1 MALVSV
7 NFAEAREVLERARNV
22 LILLGAGLSAPS
34 GIPTFQETWE
44 KRDPRDMANTSFF
57 HQDPVTS
64 WRFYEDRRQKALK
77 AEPNAGHKAIAQFAS
92 RNERVFTI
100 TQNIDG
106 MSRVYMY
113 ACTRLRVLELSN
125 RAGHPSPRLVSL
137 HGSLFDVKCSSQDC
151 DYFATNHSAEP
162 IFFKSVL
169 RELEEG
175 TDVECATQIQQAE
188 IPLCPSCKN
197 GLLRPGV
204 VWFGDRLPSE
214 CLGRIDR
221 WFNSVER
228 IDLVMV
234 VGTQALVQP
243 AASYIHQ
250 SAEKGARVMYF
261 NKDALRPEQ
270 EDELDEIDFFVQGDV
285 AESLPFLLNYT

>member
-1 MALVSV
+1 MALVGV
-7 NFAEAREVLERARNV
+7 NFAEAREVLERARNI

-44 KRDPRDMANTSFF
+44 NRDPRDMANASFF

-64 WRFYEDRRQKALK
+64 WRFYEDRRQKALR

-100 TQNIDG
+100 TQNID
-106 MSRVYMY
+106 
-113 ACTRLRVLELSN
+113 ELSN
-125 RAGHPSPRLVSL
+125 RSGHPSPRLVSL

-151 DYFATNHSAEP
+151 DYFTTNHSAEP

-175 TDVECATQIQQAE
+175 TDVECATQLQQAE

-204 VWFGDRLPSE
+204 VWFGDKLPSE

-250 SAEKGARVMYF
+250 SAEKGARVMHF

-270 EDELDEIDFFVQGDV
+270 EDELDEIDLFVQGDV